1 MLLKASIRRVAQK
14 EITLF
19 FASPVAWLF
28 LGSFAAVT
36 LFAFFW
42 GEAFFARNVA
52 DVRPL
57 FEWMPI
63 LLIFLGSALT
73 MRMWSEERR
82 TGTLEHVITQPLPL
96 WHFVAGKFLGCV
108 GLLIL
113 ALLITLPLPMTVSL
127 LGNLDWGPVL
137 AGYLATLLLGAGYIS
152 IGLFVSSRSDNAIV
166 SLIGSVLL
174 CSLLYLAGTATFT
187 GFFGNFAGELLR
199 GLSTGAR
206 FESITRGVIDLRDLV
221 YYLSLVVIFLSLNVY
236 GLESERWARGAAHA
250 GKHSHH
256 RRWRTATAL
265 LVANALVANLWL
277 SQVSLRADV
286 TEGKLYS
293 ISDATH
299 DYLDRLQEPL
309 LLRGYFSAK
318 THPLLAPLVPQLR
331 DLLKEYEV
339 AGRGKLRVEIV
350 DPVDDPALEEEAN
363 QKYGIQSVP
372 FQVAD
377 RYQAALVNSYFNVL
391 VQYGDSFEVLGFGDL
406 IEVKAGTTTS
416 LEVRLRN
423 PEFDLTR
430 AIKQVLNSY
439 AAGGKLFD
447 SIPSDIQ
454 FTGYVS
460 ADELLPETLVAYR
473 EAITAEL
480 EALTAE
486 SGGRFSV
493 RFIEPEADGG
503 AVAERIREEWGFRP
517 MTTSLLDDESF
528 YFYLTLEDDRQVV
541 QVPTDFE
548 PEGFRQALDASLKR
562 FARGFTKVVAYSAPQ
577 LNPQMAQF
585 GMSGP
590 TFRNLETAIT
600 ENHTIRMEDLSDGTV
615 TPEADLLVVVAPE
628 NLDDK
633 ALFAIDQF
641 LMRGGSVTLVTSPF
655 ISRVAGDSLAMMNRV
670 SGLDDWLDHHGL
682 SVEESL
688 VLDPQNSA
696 FPIPVTREV
705 GGFRFQE
712 VRMVDYPF
720 FVDARE
726 PGLNP
731 AHPVTSG
738 IPQITLAWPSPIAL
752 DEEKQTGREVVRLI
766 ESSAGAW
773 TDTGMDVLPR
783 VTDSGVSG
791 WEAPA
796 NTAPQLL
803 GVAVSGQFSSYF
815 AGKPSPLAGTADAGD
830 EGGSEKPP
838 AVASVI
844 ERSPESARLVLY
856 SSNEFLTDQ
865 ILGTMSSMTGAQ
877 YLGPLELIANS
888 LDWAL
893 EDEGLLGIRSLAH
906 FNRSLPPLEKDA
918 QLFWEYLNYGLAVL
932 ALLAVGLWQRASRRA
947 RSRLYQ
953 ASYGAVT
960 EGGAAAHGS
969 AAARGEAA

>member
-1 MLLKASIRRVAQK
+1 MLLEPSVRRVAEK

-108 GLLIL
+108 GLLLL
-113 ALLITLPLPMTVSL
+113 ALLMTLPLPITVSL
-127 LGNLDWGPVL
+127 LGDLDWGPVL

-174 CSLLYLAGTATFT
+174 CSLLYLAGTSTFT
-187 GFFGNFAGELLR
+187 GFFGNLSGELLR
-199 GLSTGAR
+199 ALSTGAR
-206 FESITRGVIDLRDLV
+206 FESITRGVIDVRDLV
-221 YYLSLVVIFLSLNVY
+221 YYLSLVAVFLSLNVY
-236 GLESERWARGAAHA
+236 TLESERWARTGAN
-250 GKHSHH
+250 SQH
-256 RRWRTATAL
+256 RRWRTVTAL
-265 LVANALVANLWL
+265 LVANALAANLWL

-293 ISDATH
+293 ISDTTH
-299 DYLDRLQEPL
+299 GYLDRLQEPL

-339 AGRGKLRVEIV
+339 AGRGRVRVEII

-439 AAGGKLFD
+439 AAGGNLFD
-447 SIPSDIQ
+447 SIPSDIR

-460 ADELLPETLVAYR
+460 ADELLPDTLVDYKQ
-473 EAITAEL
+473 AITAEL
-480 EALTAE
+480 ESLAAD
-486 SGGRFSV
+486 SGGRFTLQFV
-493 RFIEPEADGG
+493 EPEANGG
-503 AVAERIREEWGFRP
+503 QVAARIREEWGFRP

-528 YFYLTLEDDRQVV
+528 YFYLTVEDDRQVV

-548 PEGFRQALDASLKR
+548 AGSFRQALDASLKR
-562 FARGFTKVVAYSAPQ
+562 FAQGFTKVVAYSAPQ
-577 LNPQMAQF
+577 ITPQMAQF
-585 GMSGP
+585 GMAGP
-590 TFRNLETAIT
+590 MFRNLEAAIT
-600 ENHTIRMEDLSDGTV
+600 ENHTIRSEDLSDGSV

-655 ISRVAGDSLAMMNRV
+655 ISQVAGGNLAMMNRP
-670 SGLDDWLDHHGL
+670 SGLEDWLAHHGL
-682 SVEESL
+682 SIAESL
-688 VLDPQNSA
+688 VLDQQNSA

-705 GGFRFQE
+705 SGFRFQE

-726 PGLNP
+726 PGLN
-731 AHPVTSG
+731 ASHPVTSG
-738 IPQITLAWPSPIAL
+738 IPQITMAWPSPIEL
-752 DEEKQTGREVVRLI
+752 DADKNADREIVRLI
-766 ESSAGAW
+766 ESSANAW
-773 TDTGMDVLPR
+773 TDESMDVLPR
-783 VTDSGVSG
+783 VSDSGISS
-791 WEAPA
+791 WDAPA

-803 GVAVSGQFSSYF
+803 GVAVSGQFTSWF
-815 AGKPSPLAGTADAGD
+815 ADKPSPLAAADAG
-830 EGGSEKPP
+830 SETGEP
-838 AVASVI
+838 AQAAPSVTSVI

-856 SSNEFLTDQ
+856 SSNDFLTDQ

-877 YLGPLELIANS
+877 YLGPLELVANT
-888 LDWAL
+888 LDWAV

-918 QLFWEYLNYGLAVL
+918 QLFWEYLNYALAVL
-932 ALLAVGLWQRASRRA
+932 ALLVIGLWQRLNSRKRSRRYLA
-947 RSRLYQ
+947 QFGDAGLD
-953 ASYGAVT
+953 
-960 EGGAAAHGS
+960 GGAA
-969 AAARGEAA
+969 

>member
-113 ALLITLPLPMTVSL
+113 ALLITLPLPMTVAL
-127 LGNLDWGPVL
+127 LGDLDWGPVL

-174 CSLLYLAGTATFT
+174 CSLLYLAGTSTFT
-187 GFFGNFAGELLR
+187 GFFGNLSGELLR

-221 YYLSLVVIFLSLNVY
+221 YYLSLITIFLSLNVY
-236 GLESERWARGAAHA
+236 GLESERWAAGA
-250 GKHSHH
+250 GKGSQH
-256 RRWRTATAL
+256 RRWRTVTAL
-265 LVANALVANLWL
+265 VVANALVANLWL
-277 SQVSLRADV
+277 SQVSLRTDV

-299 DYLDRLQEPL
+299 RYLDRLQEPL

-339 AGRGKLRVEIV
+339 AGRGKVRVEIV

-406 IEVKAGTTTS
+406 IEIKAGATTS

-439 AAGGKLFD
+439 AAGGNLFD

-454 FTGYVS
+454 FTGYIS

-473 EAITAEL
+473 EAITAQL
-480 EALTAE
+480 EALAAE
-486 SGGRFSV
+486 SGGRFKL
-493 RFIEPEADGG
+493 RFVEPEAEGG

-517 MTTSLLDDESF
+517 MTTSLLDDEAF

-541 QVPTDFE
+541 QVPTDFQ

-562 FARGFTKVVAYSAPQ
+562 FAQGFTKVVAYSAPQ

-585 GMSGP
+585 GMTGP
-590 TFRNLETAIT
+590 TFRNLEAAIT
-600 ENHTIRMEDLSDGTV
+600 ENHTIRMEDLSDGRV

-628 NLDDK
+628 NLDEK
-633 ALFAIDQF
+633 SLFAIDQF

-655 ISRVAGDSLAMMNRV
+655 ISRIAGGNLAMMNRV
-670 SGLDDWLDHHGL
+670 SGLADWLEHHGL
-682 SVEESL
+682 AIGESL
-688 VLDPQNSA
+688 VLDQQNSA

-738 IPQITLAWPSPIAL
+738 IPQITVAWPSPIEL
-752 DEEKQTGREVVRLI
+752 DEEKQAGREVVRLI
-766 ESSAGAW
+766 ESSPGAW
-773 TDTGMDVLPR
+773 TDTSMDVLPR

-791 WEAPA
+791 WEAPSS
-796 NTAPQLL
+796 TTSQLL
-803 GVAVSGQFSSYF
+803 GVAVSGQFSSFF
-815 AGKPSPLAGTADAGD
+815 AGKDSPLVSDVDSEDESGD
-830 EGGSEKPP
+830 EPVE
-838 AVASVI
+838 VASVI
-844 ERSPESARLVLY
+844 ERSPESARLMLY

-865 ILGTMSSMTGAQ
+865 VLGTMSSMTGAQ

-888 LDWAL
+888 LDWAV

-932 ALLAVGLWQRASRRA
+932 ALIIIGLWQRMNRRA

-953 ASYGAVT
+953 ASYGS
-960 EGGAAAHGS
+960 AAAQGGS
-969 AAARGEAA
+969 AA

>member
-1 MLLKASIRRVAQK
+1 MLLKPSISRVAQK

-96 WHFVAGKFLGCV
+96 WHFVVGKFLGCV

-113 ALLITLPLPMTVSL
+113 ALLVTLPLPMTVSL
-127 LGNLDWGPVL
+127 LGDLDWGPVL

-174 CSLLYLAGTATFT
+174 CSLLYLAGTATLT
-187 GFFGNFAGELLR
+187 GFFGTFTGELLR

-206 FESITRGVIDLRDLV
+206 FESITRGVLDLRDFV
-221 YYLSLVVIFLSLNVY
+221 YYLSLILVFLSLNVHA
-236 GLESERWARGAAHA
+236 LESERWSRGAAH
-250 GKHSHH
+250 SQH
-256 RRWRTATAL
+256 RRWRTVTAL
-265 LVANALVANLWL
+265 VVANALVANVWL
-277 SQVSLRADV
+277 SQVNIRTDV
-286 TEGKLYS
+286 TEGNLYS
-293 ISDATH
+293 ISPATH
-299 DYLDRLQEPL
+299 GYLDRLQEPL
-309 LLRGYFSAK
+309 LLRGYFSAQ

-331 DLLKEYEV
+331 DLMKEYEV
-339 AGRGKLRVEIV
+339 AGGGKVRVEFI

-416 LEVRLRN
+416 LEIRLRN

-439 AAGGKLFD
+439 AAGGNLFD

-454 FTGYVS
+454 FTGYIS
-460 ADELLPETLVAYR
+460 ADELLPDTLVSYR
-473 EAITAEL
+473 QAITEQL
-480 EALTAE
+480 EALAAE
-486 SGGRFSV
+486 SGGRFSLQFV
-493 RFIEPEADGG
+493 EPEANGG
-503 AVAERIREEWGFRP
+503 EAAERIREEWGFRP

-528 YFYLTLEDDRQVV
+528 YFYLTLEDERQVV
-541 QVPTDFE
+541 QVPTDFKADN
-548 PEGFRQALDASLKR
+548 FRQALDASLKR
-562 FARGFTKVVAYSAPQ
+562 FAQGFTRVVAYSAPKM
-577 LNPQMAQF
+577 NAQMAQF
-585 GMSGP
+585 GMTGP
-590 TFRNLETAIT
+590 QFRNLETAIT
-600 ENHTIRMEDLSDGTV
+600 ENHTIRIEDLNDGSV
-615 TPEADLLVVVAPE
+615 TSEADLLVVVAPE
-628 NLDDK
+628 NLGDK

-655 ISRVAGDSLAMMNRV
+655 ISRVAGGSLAMMNRV
-670 SGLDDWLDHHGL
+670 SGLDDWLAHHGL
-682 SVEESL
+682 SIGESL

-731 AHPVTSG
+731 THPITSG
-738 IPQITLAWPSPIAL
+738 IPQITMAWPSPIEL
-752 DEEKQTGREVVRLI
+752 DTEKNAGREVARLI
-766 ESSAGAW
+766 ESSDGAW
-773 TDTGMDVLPR
+773 TDSSMDVLPR
-783 VTDSGVSG
+783 VTDDGVSG

-803 GVAVSGQFSSYF
+803 GVAVSGQFDSYF
-815 AGKPSPLAGTADAGD
+815 AGKPSPLVQRPQGSD
-830 EGGSEKPP
+830 ETGASDGKRENDRLE
-838 AVASVI
+838 VASVI
-844 ERSPESARLVLY
+844 ERSPESARLILY
-856 SSNEFLTDQ
+856 SSNDFLTDQ

-877 YLGPLELIANS
+877 YMGPLELVANS
-888 LDWAL
+888 LDWAV
-893 EDEGLLGIRSLAH
+893 EDESLLGIRSLAH

-932 ALLAVGLWQRASRRA
+932 ALLIIAFWQRMNRRA
-947 RSRLYQ
+947 RSRRYQ
-953 ASYGAVT
+953 ASFGSVT
-960 EGGAAAHGS
+960 TQGGAA
-969 AAARGEAA
+969 

>member
-1 MLLKASIRRVAQK
+1 MLLKPSIQRVAQK

-82 TGTLEHVITQPLPL
+82 TGTLEHVITQPVPL
-96 WHFVAGKFLGCV
+96 WHFVVGKFLGCI
-108 GLLIL
+108 GLLLL

-127 LGNLDWGPVL
+127 LGDLDWGPVL

-152 IGLFVSSRSDNAIV
+152 IGLFVSARSDNAIV

-174 CSLLYLAGTATFT
+174 CSLLYLAGTSTFT
-187 GFFGNFAGELLR
+187 GFFGNFSGELLR

-221 YYLSLVVIFLSLNVY
+221 YYLSLVLVFLCLNVHA
-236 GLESERWARGAAHA
+236 LESERWAQDRAH
-250 GKHSHH
+250 SQH
-256 RRWRTATAL
+256 RRWRTVTAL
-265 LVANALVANLWL
+265 VLANALVANLWL
-277 SQVSLRADV
+277 SQLSLRADV
-286 TEGKLYS
+286 TEGRLYS

-299 DYLDRLQEPL
+299 HYLDRLQEPL

-339 AGRGKLRVEIV
+339 AGGGKVRVEII
-350 DPVDDPALEEEAN
+350 DPVDDPAVEEEAN

-391 VQYGDSFEVLGFGDL
+391 VQYGDSYEVLGFGDL

-439 AAGGKLFD
+439 AAGGNLFD
-447 SIPSDIQ
+447 SIPSDIS
-454 FTGYVS
+454 FTGYIS
-460 ADELLPETLVAYR
+460 ADALLPETLVEYR
-473 EAITAEL
+473 QAITAEL
-480 EALTAE
+480 EALAAE
-486 SGGRFSV
+486 SGGRFSLQ
-493 RFIEPEADGG
+493 FIEPEANGG
-503 AVAERIREEWGFRP
+503 EVAARIREEWGFRP
-517 MTTSLLDDESF
+517 MTTSLLDDEAF
-528 YFYLTLEDDRQVV
+528 YFYLTVEDDRQVV

-548 PEGFRQALDASLKR
+548 AESFRQALDASLKR
-562 FARGFTKVVAYSAPQ
+562 FAQGFTKVVAYSAPQ

-585 GMSGP
+585 GMAGP

-600 ENHTIRMEDLSDGTV
+600 ENHTIRVEDLSDGAV
-615 TPEADLLVVVAPE
+615 TAEADLLVVVAPE

-641 LMRGGSVTLVTSPF
+641 LMRGGSVTLVSSPF
-655 ISRVAGDSLAMMNRV
+655 ISRVAGGSLAMMNRV
-670 SGLDDWLDHHGL
+670 SGLEAWLAHHGL
-682 SVEESL
+682 TLGDSL

-731 AHPVTSG
+731 AHPVTTG
-738 IPQITLAWPSPIAL
+738 IPQITLAWPSPIEL
-752 DEEKQTGREVVRLI
+752 DEDKNRGRKVVQLI
-766 ESSAGAW
+766 ESSPGSW
-773 TDTGMDVLPR
+773 TETGMDVLPR
-783 VTDSGVSG
+783 VSDSGVSE
-791 WEAPA
+791 WQAPA

-803 GVAVSGQFSSYF
+803 GVAVSGQFSSFF
-815 AGKPSPLAGTADAGD
+815 AGRDSPLTASPETEGD
-830 EGGSEKPP
+830 QEAAISG
-838 AVASVI
+838 VI

-856 SSNEFLTDQ
+856 SSNDFLTDQ

-877 YLGPLELIANS
+877 YLGPLELVANT
-888 LDWAL
+888 LDWAV

-906 FNRSLPPLEKDA
+906 FNRSLPPLEKDR

-932 ALLAVGLWQRASRRA
+932 ALAIIGLWQRLKRRKRQQRYLA
-947 RSRLYQ
+947 ILGDAGS
-953 ASYGAVT
+953 S
-960 EGGAAAHGS
+960 GGAA
-969 AAARGEAA
+969 

>member
-1 MLLKASIRRVAQK
+1 MLLNSSIQRVAQK

-108 GLLIL
+108 GLLLL

-127 LGNLDWGPVL
+127 LGDLDWGPVL
-137 AGYLATLLLGAGYIS
+137 AGYLATLLLGAAYIS

-174 CSLLYLAGTATFT
+174 CSLLYLAGTSTFT
-187 GFFGNFAGELLR
+187 GFFSNFSGELLR

-206 FESITRGVIDLRDLV
+206 FESITRGVLDIRDLA
-221 YYLSLVVIFLSLNVY
+221 YYLSLVLVFLCLNVY
-236 GLESERWARGAAHA
+236 ALESERWASDGA
-250 GKHSHH
+250 HSQH
-256 RRWRTATAL
+256 RRWRTVTAL
-265 LVANALVANLWL
+265 VLANALVANLWL
-277 SQVSLRADV
+277 SQLSLRADV
-286 TEGKLYS
+286 TEGRLYS

-299 DYLDRLQEPL
+299 RYLDRLQEPL

-339 AGRGKLRVEIV
+339 AGRGKVRVEII
-350 DPVDDPALEEEAN
+350 DPVDDPAVEEEAN

-447 SIPSDIQ
+447 SIPSDIS
-454 FTGYVS
+454 FTGYIS
-460 ADELLPETLVAYR
+460 ADELLPETLLEYR
-473 EAITAEL
+473 QAITAEL
-480 EALTAE
+480 EALAAD
-486 SGGRFSV
+486 SGGRFSL
-493 RFIEPEADGG
+493 RFVEPEANGG
-503 AVAERIREEWGFRP
+503 EVATRIREEWGFRP
-517 MTTSLLDDESF
+517 MTTSLLDDEAF

-541 QVPTDFE
+541 QVPTDFDADS
-548 PEGFRQALDASLKR
+548 FRQALDASLKR
-562 FARGFTKVVAYSAPQ
+562 FAQGFTKVVAYSAPQ

-585 GMSGP
+585 GMAGP

-600 ENHTIRMEDLSDGTV
+600 ENHTIRVEDLSDGSV
-615 TPEADLLVVVAPE
+615 TAEADLLVVVAPE

-655 ISRVAGDSLAMMNRV
+655 ISRVAGGSLAMMNRV
-670 SGLDDWLDHHGL
+670 SGLEAWLAHHGL
-682 SVEESL
+682 TLGESL

-731 AHPVTSG
+731 THPVTAG
-738 IPQITLAWPSPIAL
+738 IPQVTLAWPSPIEL
-752 DEEKQTGREVVRLI
+752 DAEKNSGREVVRLM
-766 ESSAGAW
+766 ESSPGSW
-773 TDTGMDVLPR
+773 TESSMDVLPR
-783 VTDSGVSG
+783 VSDTGVSE
-791 WEAPA
+791 WQAPA
-796 NTAPQLL
+796 NTASQLL
-803 GVAVSGQFSSYF
+803 GVAVSGQFSSF
-815 AGKPSPLAGTADAGD
+815 FTGKDSPLALSTQTEGD
-830 EGGSEKPP
+830 EETAISG
-838 AVASVI
+838 VI
-844 ERSPESARLVLY
+844 ERSPESARLIVY
-856 SSNEFLTDQ
+856 SSNDFLTDQ

-877 YLGPLELIANS
+877 YLGPLELVANT
-888 LDWAL
+888 LDWAV

-906 FNRSLPPLEKDA
+906 FNRSLPPLEKDT
-918 QLFWEYLNYGLAVL
+918 QLFWEYLNYGLVVL
-932 ALLAVGLWQRASRRA
+932 ALAIIGLWQRLNRRKRQRHYLAVLGDASA
-947 RSRLYQ
+947 Q
-953 ASYGAVT
+953 
-960 EGGAAAHGS
+960 GGAA
-969 AAARGEAA
+969 